1 MAMDGDDWSFTQA
14 LQTPAEGSWLDPPEQ
29 QEMME
34 PPSVEMGPSGI
45 LLPTQE
51 DAFFLTDPFLE
62 PSPSQARSIVVEPVA
77 TTLGLAHHRRPV
89 PVSGRRLLTA
99 DGVES

>member
-14 LQTPAEGSWLDPPEQ
+14 LQTAEEGSWLEPPEQ

-34 PPSVEMGPSGI
+34 PPSVEMDPSGI

-51 DAFFLTDPFLE
+51 DAYFLTDPFLE

-89 PVSGRRLLTA
+89 PVRGRRL
-99 DGVES
+99 